1 MDAAARRV
9 RAFAVAALACLS
21 MAAAVAADR
30 SDWLILER
38 VGADKPETL
47 TVARELPAL
56 PARAKFPVL
65 VEVIWGYKALPNGM
79 PAEEELALG
88 ARFYEALDGI
98 FGARGLHVM
107 SRTGDGQR
115 TMYYYVD
122 NPDRH
127 AEALKKFF
135 DALPPLKLE
144 IRARDEP
151 DWETVREVREAIK

>member
-1 MDAAARRV
+1 VNATGRRV
-9 RAFAVAALACLS
+9 RALAVAALASLS
-21 MAAAVAADR
+21 MAAATAADR

-47 TVARELPAL
+47 TVARELPSL

-79 PAEEELALG
+79 PADGELPLG
-88 ARFYEALDGI
+88 ARFHEALDGI
-98 FGARGLHVM
+98 FGTGGVHVM
-107 SRTGDGQR
+107 TRTGESQR

-127 AEALKKFF
+127 ADALKKFF

-151 DWETVREVREAIK
+151 DWDTVREVREAIK